1 MKQAILLFVLCACLT
16 VTASA
21 QTLAEK
27 LDALVSTASILR
39 TSEVGICV
47 YDLTAGIPIYR
58 YQADKLYRPASIEK
72 IVTAVTALSELGKD
86 YPYQTRLSYS
96 GTIAEGR
103 LKGDVYVV
111 GGFDPEF
118 MESDLELLAD
128 DKGISGE
135 IEGIKPVIGRNR
147 AAFSAG
153 ANNPRVLYVDDLQTW
168 QKFQASKYAA
178 QKARIKQ
185 VCDANYWISRFA
197 LLNLYGEAVDSKLIG
212 PVAKRYEK
220 KFASSMQS
228 PSRQPFTW
236 RD

>member
-128 DKGISGE
+128 
-135 IEGIKPVIGRNR
+135 
-147 AAFSAG
+147 
-153 ANNPRVLYVDDLQTW
+153 T
-168 QKFQASKYAA
+168 
-178 QKARIKQ
+178 
-185 VCDANYWISRFA
+185 
-197 LLNLYGEAVDSKLIG
+197 LYGSGIRQIDGRLVGDVSMTDSVYWG
-212 PVAKRYEK
+212 
-220 KFASSMQS
+220 
-228 PSRQPFTW
+228 
-236 RD
+236 